1 MKQEPSIV
9 KPIIVKMHNL
19 ISTNISVYL
28 LTTKPHRSHRP
39 ISRVDNNSIFN
50 YMVSPNRSI
59 PKNPREKK
67 IIHNYHW
74 FPPDFSNF
82 SQKYRWRKRIPERKS
97 FTIITDFFP
106 YISNFSPKWFNKKT
120 IPERKSF
127 TIITDF
133 SNFSAKNPWKKRIL
147 EWKSFTIITD
157 SPHWFFQLFSAINPQ
172 NKSTKSNKSTK

>member
-9 KPIIVKMHNL
+9 KPLIVKMHNL

-28 LTTKPHRSHRP
+28 LTTKPHRP

-50 YMVSPNRSI
+50 YMVSPNKSI

-97 FTIITDFFP
+97 FTIITDFF
-106 YISNFSPKWFNKKT
+106 NFSP
-120 IPERKSF
+120 
-127 TIITDF
+127 
-133 SNFSAKNPWKKRIL
+133 KNPWKKIIP

-157 SPHWFFQLFSAINPQ
+157 FPPWFFQLFSAINPQ

>member
-9 KPIIVKMHNL
+9 KPLIVKMHNL

-39 ISRVDNNSIFN
+39 ISRVDNNSVFN
-50 YMVSPNRSI
+50 YMVSPNKSI

-97 FTIITDFFP
+97 FTIITDFF
-106 YISNFSPKWFNKKT
+106 NFSP
-120 IPERKSF
+120 
-127 TIITDF
+127 
-133 SNFSAKNPWKKRIL
+133 KNPWKKIIP

-157 SPHWFFQLFSAINPQ
+157 SPPDFSNFSPQ
-172 NKSTKSNKSTK
+172 